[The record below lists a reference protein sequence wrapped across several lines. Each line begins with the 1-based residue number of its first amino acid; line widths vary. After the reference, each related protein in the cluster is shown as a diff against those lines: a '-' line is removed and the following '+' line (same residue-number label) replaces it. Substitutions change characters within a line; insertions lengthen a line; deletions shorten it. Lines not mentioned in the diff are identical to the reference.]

1 MTFSNMANNNQS
13 RSTFIKSSIRIA
25 LIYGFDCLDLD
36 WEIPNT
42 AQDMSNL
49 ASLFEEWRQA
59 IEIESKSYGSCNY
72 FAPDI
77 YLSSYSDLPILYPG
91 GAIKSYIDFVNQ
103 RCFDYHGNWDTSDT
117 AEHALVYDNSSG
129 NSTSY
134 GVDS

>member
-1 MTFSNMANNNQS
+1 MANNNQS

-59 IEIESKSYGSCNY
+59 IEIESKSYGRLDWIGYEGPTSIAKKIEYAKYEGLGEY
-72 FAPDI
+72 F
-77 YLSSYSDLPILYPG
+77 
-91 GAIKSYIDFVNQ
+91 F
-103 RCFDYHGNWDTSDT
+103 
-117 AEHALVYDNSSG
+117 
-129 NSTSY
+129 
-134 GVDS
+134 